1 MAQNIPTFFVDEY
14 RQRIEL
20 ALQHS
25 GSQYRAAVSEM
36 PASGEQSV
44 AVDLVGMVP
53 MKPIT
58 HRLQPIV
65 NDDFKT
71 DRVWMRPSD
80 AYAAPIIDTFDK
92 LRLGANDP
100 QSVVVRAT
108 VNGARKHMDQLI
120 ASAFFADAI
129 AGRKGEA
136 VVPFDT
142 TAHRVDAA
150 VGASADTGLNG
161 EKLLEAARIMR
172 EADVDV
178 DNEEL
183 WCAITPR
190 DNQRFLADA
199 RVTNSEFVKFG
210 GVVVKDK
217 VTNFAGMNVL
227 VTNVVPDYLTYT
239 AVPVWVKSG
248 ITLGVWDDV
257 KVSIDQRT
265 DIAGLPF
272 QVHVTVSLG
281 ATRTEPGKVILVEC
295 TKG

>member
-1 MAQNIPTFFVDEY
+1 MAQNIPTLFVDEY
-14 RQRIEL
+14 KQRIEL
-20 ALQHS
+20 ALQHN
-25 GSQYRAAVSEM
+25 GSVYRSAVSER

-44 AVDLVGMVP
+44 EVDLVGMVP

-58 HRLQPIV
+58 QRLQPIV
-65 NDDFKT
+65 NDDFRT

-120 ASAFFADAI
+120 AATFFSDVI
-129 AGRKGEA
+129 AGRRGEA
-136 VVPFDT
+136 TVPFDT
-142 TAHRVDAA
+142 VAHRVDAA
-150 VGASADTGLNG
+150 VGASADTGLNV

-172 EADVDV
+172 EHDVGV
-178 DNEEL
+178 DHEEL

-199 RVTNSEFVKFG
+199 RVTNSDFVKFG

-217 VTNFAGMNVL
+217 VTNFAGMNIL
-227 VTNVVPDYLTYT
+227 VTNIVPDYLTYT

-248 ITLGVWDDV
+248 VALGVWDDV
-257 KVSIDQRT
+257 KVQITQRD
-265 DIAGLPF
+265 DIAGLPY
-272 QVHVTVSLG
+272 QVHVSLTLG